1 LSRGEQDRLLFL
13 LDTAAREGAQ
23 LLGTAG
29 RLFTTTVDAA
39 WVADL
44 EQQPEIA
51 ERVDAF
57 VARFGRMQDT
67 IGDKLIPELRR
78 QLAETPGAAL
88 DNLNRMEKLGLL
100 ASVVDWVEA
109 RNLRNR
115 LIHEY
120 MRDADDFAGALNRA
134 HQLVYLLTQTYDNL
148 NGYARLRF
156 GQGVD
161 DWPPPLG
168 SKSESESSD

>member
-1 LSRGEQDRLLFL
+1 MNNGARDRLLFL
-13 LDTAAREGAQ
+13 LDTVAREGQQ

-29 RLFTTTVDAA
+29 RLFATKVDAT
-39 WVADL
+39 WVANL
-44 EQQPEIA
+44 EHQPETA

-78 QLAETPGAAL
+78 RLAETPAAAL

-100 ASVVDWVEA
+100 GSVADWVEA

-115 LIHEY
+115 LVHEY
-120 MRDADDFAGALNRA
+120 MRDPEDFAGALNRA
-134 HQLVYLLTQTYDNL
+134 HELVALLVKTYDSVNR
-148 NGYARLRF
+148 YAEARF
-156 GQGVD
+156 RGD
-161 DWPPPLG
+161 IKDWPPLLRP
-168 SKSESESSD
+168 

>member
-1 LSRGEQDRLLFL
+1 MSRGDQDRLLFL

-39 WVADL
+39 WVANL

-78 QLAETPGAAL
+78 RLAETPGAAL

-120 MRDADDFAGALNRA
+120 MRDAGDFAGALNRA
-134 HQLVYLLTQTYDNL
+134 HQLVALLVQTYDKVNR
-148 NGYARLRF
+148 YAKARF
-156 GQGVD
+156 AESVN
-161 DWPPPLG
+161 DWPPLLG
-168 SKSESESSD
+168 HSAEFQSQA